1 MSMPEG
7 DIDVDAVERQGAQV
21 NLYVYAEVAEVCAQ
35 GC

>member
-7 DIDVDAVERQGAQV
+7 DIDVDAVERQGVQV
-21 NLYVYAEVAEVCAQ
+21 NPYAEVAEVCAQ